1 MKGVSKITNYINKH
15 LVVCKVCRGMA
26 LPDPLYTCIPVDGE
40 NKVLKVKKIILAGDL
55 VHVKL
60 ITPF

>member
-26 LPDPLYTCIPVDGE
+26 LPDPLYTS
-40 NKVLKVKKIILAGDL
+40 KVLKVEKIIILAGDL